1 MNSNCIP
8 LPLKPK
14 LHWKLP
20 SFYLSSPSSAEPVAP
35 SDSLSVNLFLSISLW
50 LMCTARIINGD
61 HLNLI
66 FLSFNLCSSC
76 LTALPGHL
84 GNLHHYRLSP
94 ALYLPLAYFV
104 PGMMHNAGT
113 GPLRNSL
120 SVCLSVCLGL
130 LRTLS
135 PPVFCRMTAAPS
147 WWTTLP
153 ANGRLRLTQRRR
165 GGVP

>member
-1 MNSNCIP
+1 MNCIP

-14 LHWKLP
+14 LHRKLP
-20 SFYLSSPSSAEPVAP
+20 SFYSSSPSSAEPVAP
-35 SDSLSVNLFLSISLW
+35 SNSLSVNLFLSISLW

-61 HLNLI
+61 YLNLI

-104 PGMMHNAGT
+104 PGMMHNTGT
-113 GPLRNSL
+113 GPLINSL
-120 SVCLSVCLGL
+120 SSVCLSVCLCL

-147 WWTTLP
+147 
-153 ANGRLRLTQRRR
+153 
-165 GGVP
+165 

>member
-1 MNSNCIP
+1 MNCIP

-14 LHWKLP
+14 LHRKLP
-20 SFYLSSPSSAEPVAP
+20 SFYSSSPSSAEPVAP
-35 SDSLSVNLFLSISLW
+35 SNSLSVNLFLSISLW

-61 HLNLI
+61 YLNLI

-104 PGMMHNAGT
+104 PGMMHNTGT
-113 GPLRNSL
+113 GPLINSL
-120 SVCLSVCLGL
+120 SSVCLSVCLDL
-130 LRTLS
+130 EAT
-135 PPVFCRMTAAPS
+135 
-147 WWTTLP
+147 
-153 ANGRLRLTQRRR
+153 RRR
-165 GGVP
+165 LQDSEREKSELALLAQQRLQEIGHLNR